1 MKTYEFRYLNRD
13 GQTIYETLELPD
25 DAALMIGYDKHNREV
40 YEGDGVFAPDNFIAG
55 TATIGIKSRVETFSR
70 AQDANDR
77 RTWLKEFG
85 EKEYFYGDP
94 FKEEPPPAVKYAY
107 LEE

>member
-1 MKTYEFRYLNRD
+1 MKIYEFRYLNRD
-13 GQTIYETLELPD
+13 GQTIYETIELPD
-25 DAALMIGYDKHNREV
+25 DAALMIGRDKHNREV
-40 YEGDGVFAPDNFIAG
+40 YEGDGVFAPDNFFTG
-55 TATIGIKSRVETFSR
+55 TATIGIKSRVKTFSR

-77 RTWLKEFG
+77 RTWLKKFG

-94 FKEEPPPAVKYAY
+94 LKEEPPPVLKHAY

>member
-25 DAALMIGYDKHNREV
+25 DAALMIGYDKYNREV

-55 TATIGIKSRVETFSR
+55 TATIGIKSRVNQFSL
-70 AQDANDR
+70 ADDARSHRENIK
-77 RTWLKEFG
+77 LFG
-85 EKEYFYGDP
+85 RKEYFYGDP